1 MQPLRNLDAL
11 AAATLA
17 VGLVLT
23 DRPALC
29 EPLEVPPQPRIQPGY
44 LPQPES
50 KDERGLWME
59 MADFEKQLAASP
71 MLVRDPE
78 INNFVRDVFCRV
90 AGDYCHDVRI
100 YIVRNPGFNA
110 AMAPN
115 GVMMIWTG
123 VFMRVRD
130 EDELAVVLGHELAHF
145 LRTHSLLA
153 WRKAK
158 REVAA
163 GSILS
168 LVVGV
173 ATGVL
178 LPVGES
184 LALLS
189 SLSFSREHERE
200 ADLLGV
206 KLLEDG
212 GFDPHAAYQVWEFLV
227 DEENHAVAKS
237 EEPGIFSKTHPEPLE
252 RAQELRRY
260 VDQRYGPPVDRA
272 AAEADYLAGLSGHYE
287 VLMEDQLDTN
297 RFGRTEFLL
306 DRHAAM
312 GLDPALIDYYR
323 GEMHRQRGG
332 DGAAEAATQAYLRS
346 TTHEPPYAPSFR
358 NLGYL
363 ALKAGDLGSARSYF
377 ERYLALVPEAD
388 DREMIE
394 FYLEDLP

>member
-1 MQPLRNLDAL
+1 LRSLEAI
-11 AAATLA
+11 AAAALA
-17 VGLVLT
+17 VGIAAAGGGA
-23 DRPALC
+23 ALA
-29 EPLEVPPQPRIQPGY
+29 EPLPEPPPPRIQPGHV
-44 LPQPES
+44 PQPES

-71 MLVRDPE
+71 LLVRDPE

-110 AMAPN
+110 SMAPN
-115 GVMMIWTG
+115 GMMMLWTG

-158 REVAA
+158 REMAA

-200 ADLLGV
+200 ADLLGA
-206 KLLEDG
+206 KLLVDG
-212 GFDPHAAYQVWEFLV
+212 GFDPHAAYEIWESLV
-227 DEENHAVAKS
+227 EEERHAVAKS
-237 EEPGIFSKTHPEPLE
+237 EEPGVFSQTHPEPLE
-252 RAQELRRY
+252 RAQELKRY
-260 VDQRYGPPVDRA
+260 VDERYGPPAERA
-272 AAEADYLAGLSGHYE
+272 AAEADYLAGLSRHYE
-287 VLMEDQLDTN
+287 ALMEDQLDTN

-306 DRHAAM
+306 ERHAAM
-312 GLDPALIDYYR
+312 GLDPALVDYYR
-323 GEMHRQRGG
+323 GEMFRQRGSEG
-332 DGAAEAATQAYLRS
+332 DLDAAKDAYLRS
-346 TTHEPPYAPSFR
+346 ISRENPYAPACR

-363 ALKAGDLGSARSYF
+363 ALKAGDVAAARGYF
-377 ERYLALVPEAD
+377 EQYLALAPEAD
-388 DREMIE
+388 DREMIK

>member
-1 MQPLRNLDAL
+1 LRSRNAL
-11 AAATLA
+11 ACAALGIGLLLA
-17 VGLVLT
+17 GP
-23 DRPALC
+23 PALC
-29 EPLEVPPQPRIQPGY
+29 EPLEEPPPPRIQPGHV
-44 LPQPES
+44 PEPES

-110 AMAPN
+110 SMAPN
-115 GVMMIWTG
+115 GTMVIWTG
-123 VFMRVRD
+123 VFTRVRD
-130 EDELAVVLGHELAHF
+130 EDELAVILGHELAHF

-158 REVAA
+158 REMAA

-168 LVVGV
+168 LAVGI

-189 SLSFSREHERE
+189 SLSFSREQERE
-200 ADLLGV
+200 ADLLGTR
-206 KLLEDG
+206 LLVDG
-212 GFDPHAAYQVWEFLV
+212 GFDPNAAYQVWEFLV
-227 DEENHAVAKS
+227 DEESHAVAKS
-237 EEPGIFSKTHPEPLE
+237 EDPGVFSKTHPEPLE

-260 VDQRYGPPVDRA
+260 VGERYGPPADRA
-272 AAEADYLAGLSGHYE
+272 AAEADYLAGLGRHYE
-287 VLMEDQLDTN
+287 MLMEDQLDTN

-312 GLDPALIDYYR
+312 GLDPGLVDYYR
-323 GEMHRQRGG
+323 GEMYRQRGG
-332 DGAAEAATQAYLRS
+332 GGDAESARQAYLRS
-346 TTHEPPYAPSFR
+346 IGRDPPYPPAFR

-363 ALKAGDLGSARSYF
+363 ALKAGDRDSARGYF
-377 ERYLALVPEAD
+377 EQYLALAPEAD
-388 DREMIE
+388 DREMIK
-394 FYLEDLP
+394 FYLEDPP

>member
-1 MQPLRNLDAL
+1 LRNHSAL
-11 AAATLA
+11 AGVALGAGLLLA
-17 VGLVLT
+17 GQPVPG
-23 DRPALC
+23 
-29 EPLEVPPQPRIQPGY
+29 EPLEEPPPPRIQPGHV
-44 LPQPES
+44 PEPES

-110 AMAPN
+110 SMAPN
-115 GVMMIWTG
+115 GMMMIWTG

-130 EDELAVVLGHELAHF
+130 EDELAVVLGHELAHY

-158 REVAA
+158 REMAA

-189 SLSFSREHERE
+189 SLSFSREQERE
-200 ADLLGV
+200 ADLLGT
-206 KLLEDG
+206 KLLVDG

-227 DEENHAVAKS
+227 DEDTHAVAKS
-237 EEPGIFSKTHPEPLE
+237 EDPGVFSKTHPDSQE
-252 RAQELRRY
+252 RAQELRQY
-260 VDQRYGPPVDRA
+260 VDQRYGAPGNRA
-272 AAEADYLAGLSGHYE
+272 AAEADYLAGLSRHYE
-287 VLMEDQLDTN
+287 ALMEDQLDTN

-312 GLDPALIDYYR
+312 GLEPGLVDYYR
-323 GEMHRQRGG
+323 GEMYRQRGG
-332 DGAAEAATQAYLRS
+332 DGDAEAARQSYLRS
-346 TTHEPPYAPSFR
+346 ISYDPPYPPAFR

-363 ALKAGDLGSARSYF
+363 ALKAGDPAGARRYF
-377 ERYLALVPEAD
+377 EQYLALSPEAD
-388 DREMIE
+388 DHEMIK

>member
-1 MQPLRNLDAL
+1 MRNRSPIAGAAL
-11 AAATLA
+11 AV
-17 VGLVLT
+17 VGLALGG
-23 DRPALC
+23 RAAPA
-29 EPLEVPPQPRIQPGY
+29 EPLPEPPPPRIEPGHM
-44 LPQPES
+44 PQPES

-59 MADFEKQLAASP
+59 MADFEKQLATSP

-110 AMAPN
+110 SMAPN
-115 GVMMIWTG
+115 GMMMIWTG

-158 REVAA
+158 REMAA

-168 LVVGV
+168 LAIGV

-200 ADLLGV
+200 ADLLGT
-206 KLLEDG
+206 KLLVDG
-212 GFDPHAAYQVWEFLV
+212 GFDPHAAYQVWESLV
-227 DEENHAVAKS
+227 EEERRAVAKS
-237 EEPGIFSKTHPEPLE
+237 EEPGIFSQTHPEPLE
-252 RAQELRRY
+252 RAQELKRY
-260 VDQRYGPPVDRA
+260 VDDRYGPATERT
-272 AAEADYLAGLSGHYE
+272 AAEVDYLAGLGRHYE

-297 RFGRTEFLL
+297 RYGRTEFLL
-306 DRHAAM
+306 ERHAAM
-312 GLDPALIDYYR
+312 GLDPALVDFYR
-323 GEMHRQRGG
+323 GEMYRQRGG
-332 DGAAEAATQAYLRS
+332 EGDAEAAREAYLHA
-346 TTHEPPYAPSFR
+346 TAHEHPYPPAFR

-363 ALKAGDLGSARSYF
+363 ALKSGDSGSARSYF
-377 ERYLALVPEAD
+377 EQYLALAPEAD
-388 DREMIE
+388 DREMIK

>member
-1 MQPLRNLDAL
+1 LRSLDVL
-11 AAATLA
+11 AAAALA
-17 VGLVLT
+17 VGL
-23 DRPALC
+23 AANGGGSAIA
-29 EPLEVPPQPRIQPGY
+29 EPLPEPPSPRIEPGHV
-44 LPQPES
+44 PQPES

-78 INNFVRDVFCRV
+78 INNFMRDVFCRV

-110 AMAPN
+110 SMAPN
-115 GVMMIWTG
+115 GMMMLWTG
-123 VFMRVRD
+123 VFMRVSD
-130 EDELAVVLGHELAHF
+130 EDGLAVVLGHELAHF

-153 WRKAK
+153 WRKAR
-158 REVAA
+158 REMAA

-200 ADLLGV
+200 ADLLGT
-206 KLLEDG
+206 KLLVDG
-212 GFDPHAAYQVWEFLV
+212 GFDPHAAYEIWESLV
-227 DEENHAVAKS
+227 EEERRAVAKS
-237 EEPGIFSKTHPEPLE
+237 EEPGVFSQTHPEPLE
-252 RAQELRRY
+252 RAQELKRY
-260 VDQRYGPPVDRA
+260 VTERYGPPVERT
-272 AAEADYLAGLSGHYE
+272 AAEADYLAGLSRHYE

-306 DRHAAM
+306 ERHAAM
-312 GLDPALIDYYR
+312 GLDPALVDFYR
-323 GEMHRQRGG
+323 GEMYRQRGG
-332 DGAAEAATQAYLRS
+332 EGDLDAARDAYLRS
-346 TTHEPPYAPSFR
+346 IARENPYPPACR

-363 ALKAGDLGSARSYF
+363 ALKAGDVAAAHGYF
-377 ERYLALVPEAD
+377 EQYLALAPEAD
-388 DREMIE
+388 DREMIK